1 MVPDR
6 YLSDAKLDQFKIYK
20 PKKLRTGKAVEGSES
35 STGHGHVNK
44 IDVRK
49 TPRAN
54 YFGISGTHFLGNLGD

>member
-44 IDVRK
+44 IEVDVINVRK
-49 TPRAN
+49 KT
-54 YFGISGTHFLGNLGD
+54 